1 MKKFEDLTIEEKKD
15 LADKLIYSPE
25 QIKRAIEDF
34 EYFNNGFDKLN
45 GVSVECER
53 ICNIDDD
60 YENNEDII
68 IYADVNIYFDADGK
82 TESYANAS
90 YPLRLLKR
98 WIIE

>member
-1 MKKFEDLTIEEKKD
+1 M
-15 LADKLIYSPE
+15 IYSPE

-34 EYFNNGFDKLN
+34 EFYNNGFDKLN
-45 GVSVECER
+45 GVSVSCER
-53 ICNIDDD
+53 INEIDDD
-60 YENNEDII
+60 DSEDIT

-82 TESYANAS
+82 TESYSNAD